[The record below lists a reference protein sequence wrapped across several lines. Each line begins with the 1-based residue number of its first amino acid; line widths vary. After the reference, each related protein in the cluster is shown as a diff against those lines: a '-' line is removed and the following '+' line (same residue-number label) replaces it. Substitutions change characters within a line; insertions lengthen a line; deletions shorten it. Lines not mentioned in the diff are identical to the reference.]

1 MRPEV
6 YVLAKWFSILVLNG
20 IPIHF
25 NAFDVFM
32 CDCLEKDAHL
42 WPFLVLAVH
51 VDVGYAGEDLLSRD
65 VVRQACQELSDVD
78 EVHVCED
85 VLVKTQ
91 DTQCSAE
98 EKFLTITTKHVPHTT
113 RNVQWERF
121 TVQGEDP
128 TQTKTSDK

>member
-1 MRPEV
+1 
-6 YVLAKWFSILVLNG
+6 
-20 IPIHF
+20 
-25 NAFDVFM
+25 M

-65 VVRQACQELSDVD
+65 VIRQACQELSDVD

-85 VLVKTQ
+85 VLVKSQ
-91 DTQCSAE
+91 DTQCSAK
-98 EKFLTITTKHVPHTT
+98 EKFLTITTEHVPHTT
-113 RNVQWERF
+113 RNVQRERF

-128 TQTKTSDK
+128 TQAKSRPLINKSIHLKTEGYVYELNLSRK